1 MAKAMVNTRVTKSL
15 FDAAKLL
22 LENGALNVEVAK
34 YLKISKDVVGFI
46 KKAETYEEYQT
57 IMYEYSLKQR
67 TRVAKRAIEA
77 KKQEELKAEPPKVV
91 EPQAETKQIV
101 EYRQNVTVQATHYM
115 QKELE
120 KTNELLT
127 IISNKLAFIVSDLY
141 GVKIDAESDH

>member
-1 MAKAMVNTRVTKSL
+1 MAKAMVNNKVTRSL
-15 FDAAKLL
+15 YDAAKLL
-22 LENGALNVEVAK
+22 LENGATHLEVAK

-77 KKQEELKAEPPKVV
+77 KKQDEPKAEPQKV
-91 EPQAETKQIV
+91 EPETKQVV
-101 EYRQNVTVQATHYM
+101 EYRQNVTIQATHYM

-141 GVKIDAESDH
+141 GVKTDA